1 MLSTSIHVTE
11 SSNFRLIKNK
21 FFGSV
26 FNMTTTAMFIIT
38 GRLGEIMSKV

>member
-1 MLSTSIHVTE
+1 MSVMDVTE

-26 FNMTTTAMFIIT
+26 FNMTTTAMFIMT
-38 GRLGEIMSKV
+38 GRLKKIKSKL